1 MNSSEEVS
9 MTLAKVGRRVHLS
22 RAELSH
28 IALELFHERGFE
40 ETTMDEIALAAG
52 IGRRTLFRYFSSKN
66 ELPWGDFEQE
76 IEKMREHLAEID
88 DSVPLATALR
98 NAIIDFNRFPE
109 SEITVHRE
117 RMHLLLSVPSLIA
130 HSALRYASWRQ
141 VIAEFVARRAG
152 VREDTLDAQIVAW
165 TCLGASISAYEL
177 WLSTEDL
184 SLTQLISSAFDK
196 LELYFANTD

>member
-1 MNSSEEVS
+1 